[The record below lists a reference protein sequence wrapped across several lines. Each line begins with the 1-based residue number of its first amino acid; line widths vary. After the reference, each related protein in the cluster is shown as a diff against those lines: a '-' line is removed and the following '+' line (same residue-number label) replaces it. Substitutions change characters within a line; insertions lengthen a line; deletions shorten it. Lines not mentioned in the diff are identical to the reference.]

1 MKTLIIIDNRV
12 WGKVKNYATV
22 EEISLSSAVEVLLK
36 KALNESRDE
45 VKVEGRAGLL
55 WQYMNYIYNAF
66 RVVKETII
74 LVLVVSEDT

>member
-55 WQYMNYIYNAF
+55 
-66 RVVKETII
+66 
-74 LVLVVSEDT
+74 